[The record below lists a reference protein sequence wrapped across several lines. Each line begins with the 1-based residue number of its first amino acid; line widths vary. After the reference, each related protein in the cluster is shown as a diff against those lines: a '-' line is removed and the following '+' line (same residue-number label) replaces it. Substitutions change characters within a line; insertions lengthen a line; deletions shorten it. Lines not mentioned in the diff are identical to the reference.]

1 MDIQKE
7 KEQLMAELWKFM
19 SRDYIQ
25 QKPRLLAQAKELLQ
39 DIKND
44 FYTVVVLGEFKR
56 GKSTFVNALL
66 GESLLPM
73 DILPETATINAIMY
87 RDTPSVQVVRKDGK
101 LEQGEATAD
110 YLKRFSA
117 RQEGSEAEAVRYIK
131 IGYPS
136 QLLKNRVILVDTPGV
151 SDLDEQRCEV
161 TYEFIPKANAV
172 LFLLDANAPLKKTEK
187 DFIEERLLPQ
197 GIHNIM
203 FLLNKYDAVD
213 EEEEED
219 SDLLEMTRERL
230 SNAFQR
236 DIPVYPVSAR
246 WALEGAE
253 QGNEALLEAS
263 QIRTIRAQLTNM
275 LTDGET
281 AAAKYDGWK
290 YRWQTLM
297 NSALKEITNDENLCQ
312 MDKDSIQKILDD
324 LENMQKEHQQ
334 NKKNI
339 GLYSAKRKDEINI
352 MVAKS
357 LQYFNKQLK
366 EELMERVEDYRG
378 EDFKEFMENKITR
391 RIQRQL
397 EAWVGMY
404 TTHINTLLK
413 SLENELSHGLSYYFQ
428 QRIQIETESGKEV
441 KNSKARIMITVADIS
456 NVKNEANMIA
466 AASAVG
472 LLAVVGGAVMPVI
485 GLAAAPFLRDY
496 MLKKKLAEAKAAA
509 MPELSVQLAKAISQ
523 LQIEVSKYIEDRVT
537 TIQQNTEY
545 AYEQILLDMKTQFQQ
560 QMDSQQDSQ
569 AKVKQKLNLL
579 KEEAMEIQKMAKNI
593 A

>member
-1 MDIQKE
+1 MDIPKE
-7 KEQLMAELWKFM
+7 KELLMAKLWQFM

-25 QKPRLLAQAKELLQ
+25 QKPRLLEQAKELRQ
-39 DIKND
+39 DIQND

-87 RDTPSVQVVRKDGK
+87 HDTPSVQVIHKDGN

-117 RQEGSEAEAVRYIK
+117 RQEGSEAEKVRYIK

-136 QLLKNRVILVDTPGV
+136 PLLKNRVILVDTPGV
-151 SDLDEQRCEV
+151 SDLDEQRCDV

-172 LFLLDANAPLKKTEK
+172 LFLLDANSPLKKTEK

-203 FLLNKYDAVD
+203 FLLNKYDVVD
-213 EEEEED
+213 DEEEED

-236 DIPVYPVSAR
+236 DISVYPVSAR

-263 QIRTIRAQLTNM
+263 HIQTIRAQLAEM
-275 LTDGET
+275 LTAGET
-281 AAAKYDGWK
+281 AAAKYAGWK
-290 YRWQTLM
+290 CRWQTLLD
-297 NSALKEITNDENLCQ
+297 SAMTEITNDENLCK
-312 MDKDSIQKILDD
+312 MDKESIQKILAD
-324 LENMQKEHQQ
+324 LEAMQKERQQ

-339 GLYSAKRKDEINI
+339 GLYVAKRKDEINI
-352 MVAKS
+352 MVTKS

-366 EELMERVEDYRG
+366 EDLLERVEDYRG

-413 SLENELSHGLSYYFQ
+413 SLEGELSHGLSYYFQ
-428 QRIQIETESGKEV
+428 QRIQIETKSGQEV
-441 KNSKARIMITVADIS
+441 KNSRARIKITATDIS
-456 NVKNEANMIA
+456 HVKNEANMIA
-466 AASAVG
+466 AAGAMG
-472 LLAVVGGAVMPVI
+472 LLTVVGSTVMPVV
-485 GLAAAPFLRDY
+485 GLAAAPYLRDY

-509 MPELSVQLAKAISQ
+509 LPELSAQLANAIAQ
-523 LQIEVSKYIEDRVT
+523 LQIEVNKYIDDRVT
-537 TIQQNTEY
+537 AIQQNAEY
-545 AYEQILLDMKTQFQQ
+545 AYEHILLDIKKQFQQ

-569 AKVKQKLNLL
+569 AQVEQKLNVL
-579 KEEAMEIQKMAKNI
+579 KEEALVIQEMAGKI